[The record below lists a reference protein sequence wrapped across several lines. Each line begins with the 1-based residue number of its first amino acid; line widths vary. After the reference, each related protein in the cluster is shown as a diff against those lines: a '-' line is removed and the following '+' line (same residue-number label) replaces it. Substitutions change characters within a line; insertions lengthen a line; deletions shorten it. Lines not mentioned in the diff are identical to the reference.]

1 MLEPI
6 QDNDNY
12 KPHAKIIQIYP
23 CLLQLSRKQESVTD
37 GQTAAITIS
46 PRRYRV
52 GIIKQNNKCI
62 YNKNK
67 TINVFII
74 KKTINKFIIFQK

>member
-12 KPHAKIIQIYP
+12 KPHANNFQIYT
-23 CLLQLSRKQESVTD
+23 CLLKLSRKQERVTD

-46 PRRYRV
+46 PQRYR
-52 GIIKQNNKCI
+52 GEIIKG
-62 YNKNK
+62 
-67 TINVFII
+67 
-74 KKTINKFIIFQK
+74 